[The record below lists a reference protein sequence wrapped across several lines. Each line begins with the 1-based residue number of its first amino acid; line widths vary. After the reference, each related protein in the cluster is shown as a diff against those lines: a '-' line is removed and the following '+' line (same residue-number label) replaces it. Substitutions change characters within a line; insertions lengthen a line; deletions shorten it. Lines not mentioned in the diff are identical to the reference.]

1 MAVPLSRRDGA
12 YFGTLCALDPLPAE
26 LSEDQIV
33 AMELLSSLISYEL
46 EAEELRERQA
56 AALLDAQ
63 EAARFREQLVATV
76 GHDLRTPITA
86 IGLAAQLLQS
96 DPALTDDQRELA
108 DSVRASAARA
118 GRLIEQVLDFTRAR
132 LSREIPLNRKRSDLG
147 RTVEEIINE
156 LRRVHP
162 ASTFDLRLKGD
173 LTGEWDADRL
183 GRVVA
188 NLANNAVA
196 YGASNR
202 PIAIA
207 VEGCDGDAVRIEVR
221 NEGNPISPENIER
234 IFEPFQ
240 RASDAS
246 GGIGLGLYIIKR
258 IVDAHHGTIGVE
270 SSEQSGTVFGIVLP
284 RAASDKSTHS

>member
-132 LSREIPLNRKRSDLG
+132 LSREIPLNRHPSDLG
-147 RTVEEIINE
+147 QTVEEIIEE

-162 ASTFDLRLKGD
+162 ARTFHLRLKGD

-196 YGASNR
+196 YGASDR
-202 PIAIA
+202 PISIV

-246 GGIGLGLYIIKR
+246 GGIGLGLYIIKP
-258 IVDAHHGTIGVE
+258 IVDAHHGTIAVE
-270 SSEQSGTVFGIVLP
+270 SSEPSGTVFGIVLP
-284 RAASDKSTHS
+284 RAPSDKNTHS